1 MKGCELGA
9 VDYVTKSFNA
19 TELLRRVHTHLQ
31 LSFLQQDLARQV
43 EEQTARRL
51 QAQKIGSMGQLATG
65 IAHEVNTPMQYINN
79 NTDFLQ
85 QTFEE
90 FGEVIDKYH
99 AFYQQAAK
107 GSVDEVAIHAV
118 ATRAQ
123 RRRHRLFARG
133 GGRAGQD
140 PGGDAHHT
148 RQRFTVPNQMIDRFA
163 LFAHFIPKRTR
174 KAVTQPTR
182 PQENASRWRKRAP

>member
-1 MKGCELGA
+1 MSPNLLTPPNYCVGCIPICNSPFYSKTLQ
-9 VDYVTKSFNA
+9 DKSKS
-19 TELLRRVHTHLQ
+19 RPR
-31 LSFLQQDLARQV
+31 D
-43 EEQTARRL
+43 
-51 QAQKIGSMGQLATG
+51 GYMGQLATG

-107 GSVDEVAIHAV
+107 GSVDEVAIHTV
-118 ATRAQ
+118 ATRAR

-182 PQENASRWRKRAP
+182 PQENASKPAP

>member
-1 MKGCELGA
+1 MKGFELGA
-9 VDYVTKSFNA
+9 VDYVTKYLNA

-31 LSFLQQDLARQV
+31 LSFLQKDLARQV
-43 EEQTARRL
+43 EEQTAQLL
-51 QAQKIGSMGQLATG
+51 QTQKIGSVGQLAAG

-99 AFYQQAAK
+99 ALYQQAAK
-107 GSVDEVAIHAV
+107 GSVDEVAIHTV
-118 ATRAQ
+118 ATTLKDGDIAYLREEAAA
-123 RRRHRLFARG
+123 LAKT
-133 GGRAGQD
+133 
-140 PGGDAHHT
+140 PEGDAHHT

-163 LFAHFIPKRTR
+163 LFAHFIPKRKR
-174 KAVTQPTR
+174 KPVTQPTLPR
-182 PQENASRWRKRAP
+182 ENASRWRKRAP